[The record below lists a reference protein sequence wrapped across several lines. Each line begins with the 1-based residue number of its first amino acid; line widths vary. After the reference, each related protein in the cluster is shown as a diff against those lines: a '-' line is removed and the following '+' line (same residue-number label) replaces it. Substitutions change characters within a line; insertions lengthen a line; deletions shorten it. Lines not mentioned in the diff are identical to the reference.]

1 MFEIAFKKSV
11 FKDLKRIDKAVLKR
25 IFDKLENDILKR
37 PEDFPELK
45 EKFAGLRK
53 YRVGDYGVI
62 YAILDQ
68 QVLVT
73 RVSHRKEAY
82 D

>member
-25 IFDKLENDILKR
+25 IFDKLENDLLKR

-45 EKFAGLRK
+45 GKFAGLRK
-53 YRVGDYGVI
+53 YRVGDYRN
-62 YAILDQ
+62 LCF
-68 QVLVT
+68 LV
-73 RVSHRKEAY
+73 RVFDRYLTAKKPPLKGS
-82 D
+82 